1 MAKKFDLDDSLKAA
15 MQVPKTEHKFK
26 TEERENMIRINIRMS
41 QRLRDDVEAAAQLCD
56 LSFSEYIR
64 KTIRE
69 AAARDLGR

>member
-1 MAKKFDLDDSLKAA
+1 
-15 MQVPKTEHKFK
+15 
-26 TEERENMIRINIRMS
+26 MIRINIRMS